1 MVQGLQTKAGDFG
14 VPAPESPCLP
24 FSGRQQAVQK
34 AVGFGGSA
42 AVSVALKK
50 GRSGLTA
57 W

>member
-24 FSGRQQAVQK
+24 FSGRQQGGQE
-34 AVGFGGSA
+34 AVGFEGSA
-42 AVSVALKK
+42 AVPAALKK

-57 W
+57 G